1 MEKNL
6 NLFANV
12 TFDASNWKSNSNP
25 SCLQQVNEKSKSLS
39 KFQKK
44 ALMIIFNPIL
54 ENVKKE
60 LYLCTGYNILEL

>member
-12 TFDASNWKSNSNP
+12 TFDASNWKSNLNP

-39 KFQKK
+39 KIQKK
-44 ALMIIFNPIL
+44 ALMIIFNIIL
-54 ENVKKE
+54 DFDKCKKR
-60 LYLCTGYNILEL
+60 IISVHWI